1 MKSKY
6 LTFIGIALLGFASLC
21 AQRKYN
27 PKDKGIASYYSD
39 KLHGRVMANGQ
50 KYNRDSFTCAHLKY
64 PLGTML
70 KVRNLVNGKECI
82 VRVTDR
88 GPYSRKFIIDLSR
101 AAAKYLGIL
110 GAGFTQVELT
120 PYFAGKVPYRLEEP
134 EIPEIPELD
143 IDYEPAA
150 LYPNPVWQKD
160 TTTTEPANQQPSNKQ
175 R

>member
-1 MKSKY
+1 MKSKT
-6 LTFIGIALLGFASLC
+6 LVTIGFIILIGLNLC

-27 PKDKGIASYYSD
+27 PKDKGIASYYHD
-39 KLHGRVMANGQ
+39 RFHGRRMANGQ
-50 KYNRDSFTCAHLKY
+50 KYDRDSFTCAHLKY

-82 VRVTDR
+82 VKVTDR

-120 PYFAGKVPYRLEEP
+120 PYYSGQVPYKLEEP
-134 EIPEIPELD
+134 EFPEIPELD
-143 IDYEPAA
+143 LDYEPAA
-150 LYPNPVWQKD
+150 IYPYPAWQQDSIETQK
-160 TTTTEPANQQPSNKQ
+160 
-175 R
+175 

>member
-1 MKSKY
+1 MRSRN
-6 LTFIGIALLGFASLC
+6 LTLLCILCIAFACLC

-27 PKDKGIASYYSD
+27 PKDKGIASYYHD
-39 KLHGRVMANGQ
+39 RFHGRRMANGQ

-82 VRVTDR
+82 VKVTDR

-120 PYFAGKVPYRLEEP
+120 PYYAGQVPYKLEEP

-150 LYPNPVWQKD
+150 IYPYPVWQKD
-160 TTTTEPANQQPSNKQ
+160 STESDTP
-175 R
+175 